1 MLDLLVIGAGLAGLS
16 AAITA
21 AKAGWQVRI
30 IAKGMGVTHWHA
42 GTVDVL
48 GYLPATDQRVQ
59 TPLATSQ
66 TLAPQHPYPLLG
78 TERLYAG
85 LATFQGWLAN
95 SQLGYGGGT
104 DPDQNLWLPSPVGA
118 ARPTWLAPAAQL
130 GGDLSR
136 GEPMLIVG
144 FQGLRDFY
152 PQLIAENLT
161 RQGYVAR
168 AEFLPLALISD
179 LHDRNPVQLAEAL
192 EAPARQAEL
201 AAALKEIWRS
211 GERIG
216 LPALLG
222 INEHP
227 TVWSALQRQTGAAIF
242 EIPTLPPSVPGIRL
256 YRALHQQ
263 LSNAGGRIETN
274 MEAIGFH
281 ADGNRIRWVE
291 TATSARPIKH
301 YARHFLLATGG
312 LLGGGFSSD
321 HTGRCWETIFNLPLT
336 IAQDRNAWFHH
347 QFLHPQGQ
355 PVFTGG
361 VAVNSAFQPVDQ
373 NGAYC
378 YDNLWAAG
386 GVLAATDPIRERS
399 LEGIAVATG
408 IAAAQASMNTTTDS
422 ESNR

>member
-21 AKAGWQVRI
+21 AKAGWQVRV

-66 TLAPQHPYPLLG
+66 TLAPQHPYRLLG
-78 TERLYAG
+78 TERLNAG

-95 SQLGYGGGT
+95 SGLGYGGAT

-136 GEPMLIVG
+136 GAPMLIVG
-144 FQGLRDFY
+144 FRGLRDFY
-152 PQLIAENLT
+152 PQLITENLT
-161 RQGYVAR
+161 RQGYAAR
-168 AEFLPLALISD
+168 AAFLPLALISD
-179 LHDRNPVQLAEAL
+179 LHDRNPIQLAEAL

-201 AAALKEIWRS
+201 AAALKKIWRS

-222 INEHP
+222 MNEHAI
-227 TVWSALQRQTGAAIF
+227 VWRALQSQTGAPIF

-256 YRALHQQ
+256 YRALCQP
-263 LSNAGGRIETN
+263 LSAAGGRIETN
-274 MEAIGFH
+274 MEAIGFQ
-281 ADGNRIRWVE
+281 ADGNQIRWVE
-291 TATSARPIKH
+291 TATSARPLKH

-312 LLGGGFSSD
+312 LLGGGFNSD

-336 IAQDRNAWFHH
+336 IAQDRNAWFRH

-373 NGAYC
+373 NGACY

-399 LEGIAVATG
+399 LEGIALATG
-408 IAAAQASMNTTTDS
+408 AASAQYSMNTTTDS
-422 ESNR
+422 ENNR